1 MVCLTLEKVIA
12 IFIDLECR
20 VEPSAEVTL
29 GDFGMRLSLFVQHH
43 RLKSCASETVNV
55 TVVPPHGTQPA
66 DCREYLR
73 QLVNITQRL
82 SRTKQLRGDVS
93 YKKPF
98 FKGIGLKCLPT
109 TAYLRHIAAS
119 ELKVRRVVKTTGEII
134 TVPLSVLLLPGSE
147 HMWGVDAGIQ
157 RLGSGSFAVVVLGTL
172 KGNDGEEGQEVAI
185 KIMKKQGQLS
195 EIHAAD
201 EATGSLVFNQLQ
213 GARTL
218 PILGGGSTTL
228 AALNRALTAC
238 CCLLDCF
245 GWMLNIFKNNS
256 PPAALCTASS
266 ICSGCFKCNN
276 QETLS
281 KAFSSIPAL
290 SAAPCSN
297 GLT

>member
-1 MVCLTLEKVIA
+1 
-12 IFIDLECR
+12 
-20 VEPSAEVTL
+20 
-29 GDFGMRLSLFVQHH
+29 
-43 RLKSCASETVNV
+43 
-55 TVVPPHGTQPA
+55 
-66 DCREYLR
+66 
-73 QLVNITQRL
+73 
-82 SRTKQLRGDVS
+82 
-93 YKKPF
+93 
-98 FKGIGLKCLPT
+98 
-109 TAYLRHIAAS
+109 
-119 ELKVRRVVKTTGEII
+119 
-134 TVPLSVLLLPGSE
+134 
-147 HMWGVDAGIQ
+147 MWGVDAGIQ
-157 RLGSGSFAVVVLGTL
+157 RLGSGSFAVVVRGTL
-172 KGNDGEEGQEVAI
+172 KGNDGEEGQEVAV
-185 KIMKKQGQLS
+185 KIMMKRGQLS

-266 ICSGCFKCNN
+266 ICSGCFKCNT

-290 SAAPCSN
+290 SAALCSN
-297 GLT
+297 GLTGIGRCSWIPHVRRRGGLRFEKLPFVSCSMYARRYSSFMEPAGSTGTCTRPTSWWSKILVARC

>member
-1 MVCLTLEKVIA
+1 MVTFISVGCRLEVFASVTLE
-12 IFIDLECR
+12 E
-20 VEPSAEVTL
+20 
-29 GDFGMRLSLFVQHH
+29 FGQRFSQFVHH
-43 RLKSCASETVNV
+43 TGLKSCPPETVNV
-55 TVVPPHGTQPA
+55 SIVPPPGTTPTA
-66 DCREYLR
+66 CRAYLSH
-73 QLVNITQRL
+73 LVNIMQKL
-82 SRTKQLRGDVS
+82 NRTMALNVS
-93 YKKPF
+93 YKKPY
-98 FKGIGLKCLPT
+98 FKGIIVNCST

-134 TVPLSVLLLPGSE
+134 TIPLPVLLVPGSE

-157 RLGSGSFAVVVLGTL
+157 RLGSGSFAVVVRGTL

-185 KIMKKQGQLS
+185 KIMKKRGQLF

-266 ICSGCFKCNN
+266 ICSGCFKCNT

>member
-1 MVCLTLEKVIA
+1 MLDLEDVFA
-12 IFIDLECR
+12 IFFRVECR
-20 VEPSAEVTL
+20 VEASSTCTL
-29 GDFGMRLSLFVQHH
+29 EDFGRRLSVFVHNID
-43 RLKSCASETVNV
+43 LKSSPSDIVNANIVPQPTSMNISENRV
-55 TVVPPHGTQPA
+55 
-66 DCREYLR
+66 YLGH
-73 QLVNITQRL
+73 LVSIMQKMILTMSLNATY
-82 SRTKQLRGDVS
+82 SS
-93 YKKPF
+93 KKKKF
-98 FKGIGLKCLPT
+98 RGIGLSCHSV
-109 TAYLRHIAAS
+109 AVHLRHIAAS

-157 RLGSGSFAVVVLGTL
+157 RLGSGSFAVVVRGTL

-185 KIMKKQGQLS
+185 KIMKKRGQLS

>member
-1 MVCLTLEKVIA
+1 MVCFLNLEKVVS
-12 IFIDLECR
+12 IFIHFECR
-20 VEPSAEVTL
+20 LDPSAEVSL
-29 GDFGMRLSLFVQHH
+29 VDFGARLSLFVQHH
-43 RLKSCASETVNV
+43 DLKRCPSEIANV
-55 TVVPPHGTQPA
+55 TIVPPPGTKPA
-66 DCREYLR
+66 DSRDYLSH
-73 QLVNITQRL
+73 LVNIMRKL
-82 SRTKQLRGDVS
+82 SVL

-157 RLGSGSFAVVVLGTL
+157 RLGSGSFAVVVRGTL

-185 KIMKKQGQLS
+185 KIMKKRGQLS

-266 ICSGCFKCNN
+266 ICSGCFKCNT